1 MKIKLFIR
9 VFISIICFTYS
20 LTSKSQ
26 TPSTFVL
33 TTDINGSVTI
43 HNNQFFQFS
52 PWKIHYNPTG
62 SPLQVT
68 TIANLNSS
76 THKFKLNPFVSWD
89 IKIENTTTAYGM
101 SAVTTI
107 DNSCRDM
114 NHFVGYNTDFNNGAY
129 NECWRGYFI
138 QNTYGYNGSFGSLI
152 SSTNSVIM
160 ASSNYTTIEGAY
172 LVSPR
177 FEDLGTDK
185 KIKFSLKYLFTA
197 GSTTPRTLA
206 VGTITDPYN
215 PATFHLLQN
224 VSATSI
230 AADKTVYLNNYN
242 GIDKYI
248 AIKIFDT
255 WGTFELDNFNYL
267 QSVDCVDISNINFTN
282 ITENSAQLN
291 FTGPNQ
297 NNWELYI
304 KNLSTG
310 QFQTITINENP
321 YTIQN
326 LIGNTNYEIKL
337 RAVCDVSLYSNWT
350 SLTNFSTICNS
361 ISAGYSTSFEEY
373 SYVNPC
379 WKKLETNL
387 NQNQIS
393 IITGSTVNSFP
404 STISPQTGIQA
415 INIKNVQ
422 DSPIFI
428 TPEVQDLATDKRI
441 RFSMY
446 CSGNAINLSSLLVGT
461 LTNPNDPSTF
471 SLIESILPSQ
481 INDFSNDSFPILWK
495 EYIINMTNYSGTG
508 NYIAFKHSNTSYSPD
523 SFIIDDFY
531 YETQPNC
538 IQPINQKVINEKFNE
553 VTLSWEQMPS
563 SNATGFEIEYGIAGF
578 TQGTG
583 VVLTATSSPYTITN
597 ITQDDTTFDFYIRSK
612 CGTEYSNWTKK
623 QTFTTK
629 CEGITAG
636 YTTSFDDQTVGN
648 VKNCWKRITPITNS
662 SFWSPRTFIDPSTYL
677 KHSGTKS
684 IFIKKN
690 TSSGIVDVINKV
702 ILVSPRL
709 IDFNNYK
716 RIKFWLKS
724 EYNCQLNVGTLS
736 TDNDYTTFTPY
747 QSITLLASIISGS
760 WTQYEVDFSNYYG
773 SDKFIGI
780 KLSEANNNI
789 EVYIDDFEY
798 LESACPKPTELVA
811 HQISIDAASL
821 SWNDNNNQGN
831 TINWEIEYGPTGFTT
846 GTLVS
851 NIASSSYLLNGLT
864 EGVYE
869 YRVRANCSSS
879 SSSVWS
885 NRYKFKISCTKNAPF
900 YEDFTPPNSN
910 QTYLE
915 SLSKCWTFHENASDA
930 SYTILE
936 NINSFPHVVSLSKT
950 QDSSSPYLIK
960 KGLLVSPF
968 LEDFDATKKIK
979 FWLNSIYENLNG
991 TLTIGTI
998 LNPYDKSTFI
1008 PYQNISFTDF
1018 DIQGKEYEITFENY
1032 TGISKHIAFQL
1043 DGVISNLSPFLIIM
1057 DDLYYGNISN
1067 CPEPIDINVS
1077 NETNSSALIS
1087 WQVQTNSN
1095 NYEIEYGVEG
1105 FTLGTGT
1112 IVEVTNANSKL
1123 LTNLVPSTIYDY
1135 YTRSVCSTTSSIS
1148 VGPKKFRTTCN
1159 PQPLPWMEKFDSMNE
1174 YGLNIF
1180 PNCFKKG
1187 NGYNWESM
1195 NSSTTPGYSLTG
1207 FDDTYFLKIYTY
1219 SHNLFTP
1226 TFYLEAGTTYTF
1238 SYKAKKGYA
1247 YSGESIFL
1255 FTGLGNTL
1263 PSMKNKLSYTPTY
1276 PNYSTTNYF
1285 KINTAFT
1292 PIVSGNYTFYIN
1304 FSAGG
1309 GHPFAFDD
1317 FELKEGY
1324 NNIINNPNGGLIY
1337 NFNSINNDLI
1347 FEGTQNTTTSIIVDQ
1362 EDSSNTILQMKGSS
1376 VNEWNAFGNVWENN
1390 QNSIS
1395 KLNMKVNTTATTSLF
1410 MKFDLNQTFA
1420 DNADYSK
1427 FRVIVNGNIIDEIQ
1441 SNLLNRS
1448 INSNQS
1454 FEYNLSQYIGSDI
1467 RISLQHVGKTIQDNA
1482 YLDNLTF
1489 SPTASLASTNF
1500 DFESL
1505 KYYPNPANNE
1515 LTIENNN
1522 KIESVTIYNYNGQI
1536 VNESNFDTTLV
1547 KLNIANYATGI
1558 YFAKITSDDKIKTIK
1573 FIKN

>member
-1 MKIKLFIR
+1 MKKKLLIIIT
-9 VFISIICFTYS
+9 FIS
-20 LTSKSQ
+20 
-26 TPSTFVL
+26 L
-33 TTDINGSVTI
+33 TTQAQMAKVNIDGNYQVSGTNSLWAYRYRPVGTTTY
-43 HNNQFFQFS
+43 FTS
-52 PWKIHYNPTG
+52 AAVSG
-62 SPLQVT
+62 SPKLV
-68 TIANLNSS
+68 
-76 THKFKLNPFVSWD
+76 KLNPF
-89 IKIENTTTAYGM
+89 IAYEF
-101 SAVTTI
+101 SRNI
-107 DNSCRDM
+107 YNSFGQPTLWETDVIINSSYETM
-114 NHFVGYNTDFNNGAY
+114 TPKTVGYSYDFNSIDV
-129 NECWRGYFI
+129 NEGWRGYRL
-138 QNTYGYNGSFGSLI
+138 QNTSGNTYSDISEISTTSNVITGESLFVGWSNNYGL
-152 SSTNSVIM
+152 M
-160 ASSNYTTIEGAY
+160 
-172 LVSPR
+172 LVSPKIA
-177 FEDLGTDK
+177 DLSTDK
-185 KIKFSLKYLFTA
+185 KFSFYAKSSQGNYTIQL
-197 GSTTPRTLA
+197 
-206 VGTITDPYN
+206 GTIASPNDPT
-215 PATFHLLQN
+215 TFHPL
-224 VSATSI
+224 
-230 AADKTVYLNNYN
+230 KTITINASSGFQKVEVFMNNYQA
-242 GIDKYI
+242 IDNHI
-248 AIKIFDT
+248 AVKTYGNSGTIYLENFAYEQSINCFDNT
-255 WGTFELDNFNYL
+255 NLT
-267 QSVDCVDISNINFTN
+267 VTNIN
-282 ITENSAQLN
+282 ENNALISFDSDQI
-291 FTGPNQ
+291 Q
-297 NNWELYI
+297 NNWELYV
-304 KNLSTG
+304 KNLFSG
-310 QFQTITINENP
+310 QIQTITISENP

-326 LIGNTNYEIKL
+326 LIGNTNYEIKV
-337 RAVCDVSLYSNWT
+337 RAICSEDFYSNWT
-350 SLTNFSTICNS
+350 PLSNFQTTCNTIS
-361 ISAGYSTSFEEY
+361 SGYYTSFEETTY
-373 SYVNPC
+373 INPC
-379 WKKLETNL
+379 WKSITN
-387 NQNQIS
+387 NVFQIGITSGYLTNGHPSS
-393 IITGSTVNSFP
+393 IA
-404 STISPQTGIQA
+404 PQTGIQA
-415 INIKNVQ
+415 IKIKNNQ
-422 DSPIFI
+422 GTPLLI
-428 TPEVQDLATDKRI
+428 TPQIQDLSQNKRI

-446 CSGNAINLSSLLVGT
+446 SIGGDLNLSSLMVGT
-461 LTNPNDPSTF
+461 MTDPNDTSTF
-471 SLIESILPSQ
+471 SLIETILPSQ
-481 INDFSNDSFPILWK
+481 MNDFSNLSFPIQWK
-495 EYIINMTNYSGTG
+495 EYIINMDNYSGTG
-508 NYIAFKHSNTSYSPD
+508 NYIAFKHSNTSFSPD
-523 SFIIDDFY
+523 NFIIDDFY
-531 YETQPNC
+531 YETQPIC
-538 IQPINQKVINEKFNE
+538 VQPINQKVINEKFNE

-563 SNATGFEIEYGIAGF
+563 SNATEFEIEYGIAGF

-583 VVLTATSSPYTITN
+583 VVLTAISSPYTITN

-636 YTTSFDDQTVGN
+636 YTTSFDDQTVGDI
-648 VKNCWKRITPITNS
+648 KNCWKRITPIINS
-662 SFWSPRTFIDPSTYL
+662 SFWSPGTFINPSTYL

-690 TSSGIVDVINKV
+690 TSSGIADVINKV

-724 EYNCQLNVGTLS
+724 EYDCQLTIGTLS

-747 QSITLLASIISGS
+747 QNITLLSSITSGP

-773 SDKFIGI
+773 TDKFIGI
-780 KLSEANNNI
+780 KISESSNNAV
-789 EVYIDDFEY
+789 VYIDDFEY
-798 LESACPKPTELVA
+798 LESPCPKPTELIA
-811 HQISIDAASL
+811 HQTSIDTASL
-821 SWNDNNNQGN
+821 AWNDNNQGN
-831 TINWEIEYGPTGFTT
+831 TINWEIEYGSTGFTT

-885 NRYKFKISCTKNAPF
+885 NRYKFKISCTKNTPF

-936 NINSFPHVVSLSKT
+936 NVNSFPYVVSLSKT

-998 LNPYDKSTFI
+998 LNPYDKSTFV

-1032 TGISKHIAFQL
+1032 TGIAKHIAFQL

-1067 CPEPIDINVS
+1067 CTEPIDINVS

-1123 LTNLVPSTIYDY
+1123 LTNLVPSTKYDY
-1135 YTRSVCSTTSSIS
+1135 YTRSVCNTNSSLS
-1148 VGPKKFRTTCN
+1148 VGPKKFSTTCN
-1159 PQPLPWMEKFDSMNE
+1159 PQPLPWMEKFNSMTE
-1174 YGLNIF
+1174 YGMNIF

-1187 NGYNWESM
+1187 NGYNWESR
-1195 NSSTTPGYSLTG
+1195 NSSTTSGYPLTG
-1207 FDDTYFLKIYTY
+1207 FDDTYFLKIGDF

-1238 SYKAKKGYA
+1238 SYKFKKGYA
-1247 YSGESIFL
+1247 YSGESISL

-1263 PSMKNKLSYTPTY
+1263 PSMKNKLSHTPTY

-1304 FSAGG
+1304 FSASG
-1309 GHPFAFDD
+1309 GHPNAFDD

-1362 EDSSNTILQMKGSS
+1362 EDSSNSILQMKGSS
-1376 VNEWNAFGNVWENN
+1376 GNEWNAFGNVWENN

-1427 FRVIVNGNIIDEIQ
+1427 FRVIVNGTIIDEIE

-1454 FEYNLSQYIGSDI
+1454 FEYNLSQYIGSNI

-1489 SPTASLASTNF
+1489 SPTASLTSTNF

-1536 VNESNFDTTLV
+1536 VNESNFDSTLV

>member
-20 LTSKSQ
+20 ISSKSQ
-26 TPSTFVL
+26 TQSTFIL
-33 TTDINGSVTI
+33 TADINGSVTI
-43 HNNQFFQFS
+43 YNNQFFQFN

-68 TIANLNSS
+68 TIANLNSN
-76 THKFKLNPFVSWD
+76 TYKFKLNPFVSWD
-89 IKIENTTTAYGM
+89 IRIENSTSYGL
-101 SAVTTI
+101 SAVTI
-107 DNSCRDM
+107 LDNSCRDI
-114 NHFVGYNTDFNNGAY
+114 NHFVGYNTNFDNGAY

-138 QNTYGYNGSFGSLI
+138 QNSYGYNGSFGSLI
-152 SSTNSVIM
+152 TSTNSIIM
-160 ASSNYTTIEGAY
+160 ASSSYTSIDGAY
-172 LVSPR
+172 VVSPR

-185 KIKFSLKYLFTA
+185 KITFSLQYLFTA
-197 GSTTPRTLA
+197 GSPTPRNLA

-215 PATFHLLQN
+215 PSTFHLLQN
-224 VSATSI
+224 VSATNI
-230 AADKTVYLNNYN
+230 ASDKTIYLNNYN

-248 AIKIFDT
+248 AIKIIDT
-255 WGTFELDNFNYL
+255 WGTFNLDNFNYL
-267 QSVDCVDISNINFTN
+267 QSVDCLDISNINFTN
-282 ITENSAQLN
+282 ITENAAQLN

-310 QFQTITINENP
+310 QFQTIIINENP

-326 LIGNTNYEIKL
+326 LVGNTDYEIKL
-337 RAVCDVSLYSNWT
+337 RAICDVGLYSNWT
-350 SLTNFSTICNS
+350 SLTNFTTICNS
-361 ISAGYSTSFEEY
+361 ISSGYSTSFEEY

-387 NQNQIS
+387 NQYQIAV
-393 IITGSTVNSFP
+393 ITGSTVSSYP

-415 INIKNVQ
+415 IKIKNIQ

-428 TPEVQDLATDKRI
+428 TPKALDLATDKRI

-446 CSGNAINLSSLLVGT
+446 CSGYDINLSSLLVGT
-461 LTNPNDPSTF
+461 MTNPNDPSTF
-471 SLIESILPSQ
+471 SLIETISPSQ

-508 NYIAFKHSNTSYSPD
+508 EYIAFKHSNTSYSPD
-523 SFIIDDFY
+523 NFIIDDFY
-531 YETQPNC
+531 YETQPIC
-538 IQPINQKVINEKFNE
+538 VQPINQKVINEKFNE

-563 SNATGFEIEYGIAGF
+563 SNATAFEIEYGIAGF

-583 VVLTATSSPYTITN
+583 VVLTATSSPYTIAN
-597 ITQDDTTFDFYIRSK
+597 INQDDTTFDFYIRSK
-612 CGTEYSNWTKK
+612 CGTAYSNWTKK

-636 YTTSFDDQTVGN
+636 YTTSFNDQTVGN
-648 VKNCWKRITPITNS
+648 IKNCWKRITPITNS
-662 SFWSPRTFIDPSTYL
+662 SFWSPSTFINPSTYL
-677 KHSGTKS
+677 KHSGSKS
-684 IFIKKN
+684 IYIKN
-690 TSSGIVDVINKV
+690 NSDSGVTDVINKV

-747 QSITLLASIISGS
+747 QNITLQQSIISGP

-773 SDKFIGI
+773 NDKFIGI
-780 KLSEANNNI
+780 KLTEGGNNI
-789 EVYIDDFEY
+789 DVYIDDFEY

-811 HQISIDAASL
+811 HQASTDAASL

-831 TINWEIEYGPTGFTT
+831 TTNWEIEYGTTGFIT
-846 GTLVS
+846 GTLVN
-851 NIASSSYLLNGLT
+851 NITASFYLLNGLT

-869 YRVRANCSSS
+869 YRVKSNCSSS

-885 NRYKFKISCTKNAPF
+885 NRYTFKISCTKNAPF
-900 YEDFTPPNSN
+900 YEDFTPADLN
-910 QTYLE
+910 QNYVEL
-915 SLSKCWTFHENASDA
+915 LSKCWTFNENSNYF
-930 SYTILE
+930 SFTSLE
-936 NINSFPHVVSLSKT
+936 NVNSLPHAVSLSKT
-950 QDSSSPYLIK
+950 QDSSPPYLIT
-960 KGLLVSPF
+960 KGMIISPF

-979 FWLNSIYENLNG
+979 FWLNLINNNIVSI
-991 TLTIGTI
+991 TVGTI
-998 LNPYDKSTFI
+998 SNPTDKSTFI
-1008 PYQNISFTDF
+1008 PYQTINNIDYQV
-1018 DIQGKEYEITFENY
+1018 QGKEFEVTFENY
-1032 TGISKHIAFQL
+1032 TGNAKHIAFEI
-1043 DGVISNLSPFLIIM
+1043 DGIISQNPLTLIM
-1057 DDLYYGNISN
+1057 DDVYYNNISS

-1077 NETNSSALIS
+1077 NETNTSAFMS
-1087 WQVQTNSN
+1087 WQEQANSN
-1095 NYEIEYGVEG
+1095 NYEIEYGAEG

-1112 IVEVTNANSKL
+1112 IVEVSNTNYKL
-1123 LTNLVPSTIYDY
+1123 LTNLVPSTKYDY
-1135 YTRSVCSTTSSIS
+1135 YTRSVCNISSSLS
-1148 VGPKKFRTTCN
+1148 VGPKKFSTTCN
-1159 PQPLPWMEKFDSMNE
+1159 PQSLPWIEKFDTMNE
-1174 YGLNIF
+1174 YGINIF

-1195 NSSTTPGYSLTG
+1195 NSSTTSGYSLTG
-1207 FDDTYFLKIYTY
+1207 FDDTYFLKIGTY

-1226 TFYLEAGTTYTF
+1226 SFYLEAGTTYTF

-1247 YSGESIFL
+1247 YSGEAIYL
-1255 FTGLGNTL
+1255 YTGLGNTL
-1263 PSMKNKLSYTPTY
+1263 PSMKNKLSCIATY
-1276 PNYSTTNYF
+1276 PNYATTDYF

-1292 PIVSGNYTFYIN
+1292 PIVSGNYKFYID
-1304 FSAGG
+1304 FYASG

-1317 FELKEGY
+1317 LELKEGY
-1324 NNIINNPNGGLIY
+1324 NNIINDPNNGLTY
-1337 NFNSINNDLI
+1337 NFNSVNDDLV
-1347 FEGTQNTTTSIIVDQ
+1347 FEGSQNTTASIIVDQ
-1362 EDSSNTILQMKGSS
+1362 ENSSNNILQMKGSS

-1395 KLNMKVNTTATTSLF
+1395 KLNMKVNTTSLTSLF

-1427 FRVIVNGNIIDEIQ
+1427 FRVIVNGNIMGEIE
-1441 SNLLNRS
+1441 SNLLIRNM
-1448 INSNQS
+1448 NSNQF
-1454 FEYNLSQYIGSDI
+1454 FEYNLSQYIGSYI

-1489 SPTASLASTNF
+1489 SSTSSLASTNF

-1505 KYYPNPANNE
+1505 KYYPNPAHHE
-1515 LTIENNN
+1515 LTIENSN
-1522 KIESVTIYNYNGQI
+1522 KIESVIIFNYNGQMI
-1536 VNESNFDTTLV
+1536 NELNFDNTKV
-1547 KLNIANYATGI
+1547 KLDINDYATGI
-1558 YFAKITSDDKIKTIK
+1558 YFAKITSDGKVKTIK
-1573 FIKN
+1573 FVKN